1 MSTDAAPNDPI
12 EERLQEVV
20 IGEVESQTIVVA
32 DYDPVWPE
40 RFRQEEAKKEMLGRA
55 AGFRTATCPLGLR
68 SRPSVG
74 VVLASSCAFPSSFWI
89 DRRSPADPSI
99 RILVKTSRSGVRRP
113 TEGANPKYS
122 EHS

>member
-74 VVLASSCAFPSSFWI
+74 VSPGFKLRLSKQLLDRSTVSC
-89 DRRSPADPSI
+89 
-99 RILVKTSRSGVRRP
+99 
-113 TEGANPKYS
+113 
-122 EHS
+122 